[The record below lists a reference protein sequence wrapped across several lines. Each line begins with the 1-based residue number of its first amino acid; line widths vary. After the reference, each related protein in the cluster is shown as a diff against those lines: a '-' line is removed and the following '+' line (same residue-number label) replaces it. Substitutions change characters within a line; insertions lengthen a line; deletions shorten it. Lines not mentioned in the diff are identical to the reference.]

1 MNNFSLWKYILVL
14 GVFVFGIIYALPN
27 LSPPDPAVQ
36 VSLQSAGDSFD
47 SRIVQSVSK
56 IAKREGILSE
66 NIEVNQKSLLLRA
79 DSYEE
84 QIKLKDELRKEL
96 GPDYVVALNLAY
108 STPTWLQNLNA
119 TPLKLGLDL
128 RGGIYFLLEVDT
140 DSLIET
146 RLEANAED
154 FKRRLREESLNF
166 RSVESNEESVTFLF
180 STEEDKSD
188 SLIFLRGFLTDFE
201 IDEES
206 ESFKINF
213 SREGITSI
221 QDYAV
226 QQNLTTLRNR
236 VNELGVSEPVVQ
248 REGAKRISVQLPG
261 IQDTAE
267 AKKIIGKTAN
277 LEFRLEANNRT
288 LRSRKEAF
296 DFRGVSVDLEK
307 NIIISGDKVA
317 DANVGYDESGFPQ
330 VNITLDGEGG
340 AKMHR
345 STRNNVG
352 RKMAVL
358 FIERKSAAKEVILPD
373 GTLDL
378 IIEPVISKRVIS
390 LATIQSA
397 LPNRFRI
404 TGLDSPNEASEL
416 ALLLRAGALAAPM
429 EFVEESTVGPSLGAE
444 NIRLGVQSLILG
456 LFLVLIF
463 MIIYYKIFGLFAN
476 IAVIFNLILITA
488 IMSILSATLTLPGIA
503 GIVLTVGMAVDANV
517 LIFSRIREELKNNS
531 RATDAIIAGY
541 DRAFVTILDANI
553 TTLIVAVIL
562 YAIGTGPIK
571 GFAITLSIGI
581 VTSMFTSILGTRAMV
596 SLVYRNNKARRLW
609 I

>member
-1 MNNFSLWKYILVL
+1 MFA
-14 GVFVFGIIYALPN
+14 FGIIYALPN

-47 SRIVQSVSK
+47 SRLVQSVRD
-56 IAKREGILSE
+56 IARNEGILDE
-66 NIEVNQKSLLLRA
+66 NIEVNQKSLLIRT
-79 DSYEE
+79 DSYDE
-84 QIKLKDELRKEL
+84 QIKVKDELRRVL
-96 GPDYVVALNLAY
+96 GPDYVIALNLAY
-108 STPTWLQNLNA
+108 STPDWLQNLNA
-119 TPLKLGLDL
+119 SPLKLGLDL

-166 RSVESNEESVTFLF
+166 RLIESDKESVTFF
-180 STEEDKSD
+180 FATDEDKSD
-188 SLIFLRGFLTDFE
+188 SLLFLRGFLTDFE
-201 IDEES
+201 IIEES
-206 ESFKINF
+206 KSFKIKF

-288 LRSRKEAF
+288 LRSRKEPF

-358 FIERKSAAKEVILPD
+358 FIERKSAAKEVVLPN

-378 IIEPVISKRVIS
+378 IIEPVITKRIIS

-444 NIRLGVQSLILG
+444 NIRLGIQSLILG

-463 MIIYYKIFGLFAN
+463 MVAYYKIFGLFAN

-531 RATDAIIAGY
+531 RAIDAIISGY
-541 DRAFVTILDANI
+541 DRAFVTIFDANI

-562 YAIGTGPIK
+562 YAIGSGPIK

-596 SLVYRNNKARRLW
+596 SLIYRKNNVRRLW

>member
-1 MNNFSLWKYILVL
+1 MFL
-14 GVFVFGIIYALPN
+14 FGIIYALPN

-47 SRIVQSVSK
+47 TRLVQSVK
-56 IAKREGILSE
+56 NIARNEGILDE
-66 NIEVNQKSLLLRA
+66 NIEVNQKSLLIRT

-84 QIKLKDELRKEL
+84 QIKLKDKLRREL

-108 STPTWLQNLNA
+108 STPDWLQNLNA
-119 TPLKLGLDL
+119 SPLKLGLDL

-154 FKRRLREESLNF
+154 FKRRLREESLKF
-166 RSVESNEESVTFLF
+166 RSIESDKESVTFLF
-180 STEEDKSD
+180 ATNEDKSD
-188 SLIFLRGFLTDFE
+188 SLSYLRGFLTDFE
-201 IDEES
+201 ITEES
-206 ESFKINF
+206 ESFKIKF

-288 LRSRKEAF
+288 LRSRKEPF
-296 DFRGVSVDLEK
+296 DFRGVKVDLEK

-358 FIERKSAAKEVILPD
+358 FIERKSAAKEVVLPD

-378 IIEPVISKRVIS
+378 IIEPVITKRVIS

-463 MIIYYKIFGLFAN
+463 MVVYYKIFGLFAN

-596 SLVYRNNKARRLW
+596 SLIYRKNNVRRLW

>member
-1 MNNFSLWKYILVL
+1 MFL
-14 GVFVFGIIYALPN
+14 FGIIYALPN
-27 LSPPDPAVQ
+27 LNPPDPAVQ

-47 SRIVQSVSK
+47 SRLVQSVRNIVRK
-56 IAKREGILSE
+56 EGILDE
-66 NIEVNQKSLLLRA
+66 NIEVNQKSLLIRT

-84 QIKLKDELRKEL
+84 QIKLKDELRREL

-108 STPTWLQNLNA
+108 STPDWLQNLNA
-119 TPLKLGLDL
+119 SPLKLGLDL

-166 RSVESNEESVTFLF
+166 RSIESDKESVTFLF
-180 STEEDKSD
+180 ATDEDKSD
-188 SLIFLRGFLTDFE
+188 SLSFLRGFLTDFE
-201 IDEES
+201 IIEEFD
-206 ESFKINF
+206 SFKIKF

-288 LRSRKEAF
+288 LRSRKESF

-358 FIERKSAAKEVILPD
+358 FIERKSAAKEVVLPD

-378 IIEPVISKRVIS
+378 IIEPVITKRVIS

-444 NIRLGVQSLILG
+444 NIRLGIQSLILG

-463 MIIYYKIFGLFAN
+463 MVVYYKIFGLFAN

-596 SLVYRNNKARRLW
+596 SLIYRKNNVRRLW

>member
-1 MNNFSLWKYILVL
+1 MFL
-14 GVFVFGIIYALPN
+14 FGIIYALPN

-47 SRIVQSVSK
+47 TRLVQSVK
-56 IAKREGILSE
+56 NIARNEGILDE
-66 NIEVNQKSLLLRA
+66 NIEVNQKSLLIRT

-84 QIKLKDELRKEL
+84 QIKLKDELRREL

-108 STPTWLQNLNA
+108 STPDWLQNLNA
-119 TPLKLGLDL
+119 SPLKLGLDL

-166 RSVESNEESVTFLF
+166 RSIESDKESVTFLF
-180 STEEDKSD
+180 ATDEDKSD
-188 SLIFLRGFLTDFE
+188 SLSFLRGFLTDFE
-201 IDEES
+201 IIEEF
-206 ESFKINF
+206 ESFKIKF

-288 LRSRKEAF
+288 LRSRKEPF

-358 FIERKSAAKEVILPD
+358 FIERKSAAKEVVLPD

-378 IIEPVISKRVIS
+378 IIEPVITKRVIS

-463 MIIYYKIFGLFAN
+463 MVVYYKIFGLFAN

-596 SLVYRNNKARRLW
+596 SLIYRKNNVRRLW

>member
-1 MNNFSLWKYILVL
+1 MFL
-14 GVFVFGIIYALPN
+14 FGIIYALPN

-47 SRIVQSVSK
+47 SRLVQSVK
-56 IAKREGILSE
+56 NIARNEGILDE
-66 NIEVNQKSLLLRA
+66 NIEVNQKSLLIRT

-84 QIKLKDELRKEL
+84 QIKLKDELRREL

-108 STPTWLQNLNA
+108 STPDWLQNLNA
-119 TPLKLGLDL
+119 SPLKLGLDL

-166 RSVESNEESVTFLF
+166 RSIESDKESVTFLF
-180 STEEDKSD
+180 ATDEDKSD
-188 SLIFLRGFLTDFE
+188 SLSFLRGFLTDFE
-201 IDEES
+201 IIEEF

-288 LRSRKEAF
+288 LRSRKEPF

-358 FIERKSAAKEVILPD
+358 FIERKSAAKEVVLPD

-378 IIEPVISKRVIS
+378 IIEPVITKRVIS

-444 NIRLGVQSLILG
+444 NIRLGIQSLILG

-463 MIIYYKIFGLFAN
+463 MVVYYKIFGLFAN

-596 SLVYRNNKARRLW
+596 SLIYRKNNVRRLW

>member
-1 MNNFSLWKYILVL
+1 MWKYILVL
-14 GVFVFGIIYALPN
+14 GVFLFGIIYALPN

-47 SRIVQSVSK
+47 SRLVQSVK
-56 IAKREGILSE
+56 NIARNEGILDE
-66 NIEVNQKSLLLRA
+66 NIEVNQKSLLIRT

-84 QIKLKDELRKEL
+84 QIKLKDELRREL

-108 STPTWLQNLNA
+108 STPDWLQNLNA
-119 TPLKLGLDL
+119 SPLKLGLDL

-166 RSVESNEESVTFLF
+166 RSIESDKESVTFLF
-180 STEEDKSD
+180 STDEDKSE
-188 SLIFLRGFLTDFE
+188 SLSFLRGFLTDFE
-201 IDEES
+201 IIEEF
-206 ESFKINF
+206 ESFKIKF

-288 LRSRKEAF
+288 LRSRKEPF

-358 FIERKSAAKEVILPD
+358 FIERKSAAKEIVLPN
-373 GTLDL
+373 GALDL
-378 IIEPVISKRVIS
+378 IIEPVITKRVIS

-444 NIRLGVQSLILG
+444 NIRLGIQSLILG
-456 LFLVLIF
+456 LLLVLIF
-463 MIIYYKIFGLFAN
+463 MVFYYKIFGLFAN

-531 RATDAIIAGY
+531 KATDAIIAGY

-596 SLVYRNNKARRLW
+596 SLIYRKNNLRRLW

>member
-1 MNNFSLWKYILVL
+1 MWKYILVL
-14 GVFVFGIIYALPN
+14 GVFLFGIIYALPN

-36 VSLQSAGDSFD
+36 VSLQSAGDFFD
-47 SRIVQSVSK
+47 SRLVQSVK
-56 IAKREGILSE
+56 NIARNEGISDE
-66 NIEVNQKSLLLRA
+66 NIEVNQKSLLIRT

-84 QIKLKDELRKEL
+84 QIKLKDELRREL

-108 STPTWLQNLNA
+108 STPDWLQNLNA
-119 TPLKLGLDL
+119 SPLKLGLDL

-166 RSVESNEESVTFLF
+166 RSIESDKESVTFLF
-180 STEEDKSD
+180 ATDEDKSD
-188 SLIFLRGFLTDFE
+188 SLSFLRGFLTDFE
-201 IDEES
+201 IIEEF
-206 ESFKINF
+206 ESFEIKF

-288 LRSRKEAF
+288 LRSRKEPF

-358 FIERKSAAKEVILPD
+358 FIERKSAAKEVVLPD

-378 IIEPVISKRVIS
+378 IIEPVITKRVIS

-444 NIRLGVQSLILG
+444 NIRLGIQSLILG

-463 MIIYYKIFGLFAN
+463 MVVYYKIFGLFAN

-596 SLVYRNNKARRLW
+596 SLIYRKNNVRRLW

>member
-1 MNNFSLWKYILVL
+1 MFL
-14 GVFVFGIIYALPN
+14 FGIIYALPN

-47 SRIVQSVSK
+47 GRLVQAVK
-56 IAKREGILSE
+56 NIARNEGILDE
-66 NIEVNQKSLLLRA
+66 NIEVNQKSLLIRT

-84 QIKLKDELRKEL
+84 QIKLKDELRREL

-108 STPTWLQNLNA
+108 STPDWLQNLNA
-119 TPLKLGLDL
+119 SPLKLGLDL

-154 FKRRLREESLNF
+154 FKRRLREESLKF
-166 RSVESNEESVTFLF
+166 RSIESDKESVTFLF
-180 STEEDKSD
+180 ATDEDKSD
-188 SLIFLRGFLTDFE
+188 SLSFLRGFLTDFE
-201 IDEES
+201 IIEES
-206 ESFKINF
+206 ESFKIKF

-288 LRSRKEAF
+288 LRSRKEPF

-358 FIERKSAAKEVILPD
+358 FIERKSAAKEVVLPD
-373 GTLDL
+373 GTLEL
-378 IIEPVISKRVIS
+378 IIEPVITKRVIS

-463 MIIYYKIFGLFAN
+463 MVVYYKIFGLFAN

-596 SLVYRNNKARRLW
+596 SLIYQKNNVRRLW

>member
-1 MNNFSLWKYILVL
+1 MFL
-14 GVFVFGIIYALPN
+14 FGIIYALPN

-47 SRIVQSVSK
+47 TRLVQSVK
-56 IAKREGILSE
+56 NIAKNEGILDE
-66 NIEVNQKSLLLRA
+66 NIEVNQKSLLIRT

-84 QIKLKDELRKEL
+84 QIKLKDELRREL

-108 STPTWLQNLNA
+108 STPDWLQNLNA
-119 TPLKLGLDL
+119 SPLKLGLDL

-154 FKRRLREESLNF
+154 FKRRLREESLKF
-166 RSVESNEESVTFLF
+166 RSIERDKESVTFLF
-180 STEEDKSD
+180 ATNEDKSD
-188 SLIFLRGFLTDFE
+188 SLSYLRGFLTDFE
-201 IDEES
+201 ITEES
-206 ESFKINF
+206 ESFEIKF

-288 LRSRKEAF
+288 LRSRKEPF

-358 FIERKSAAKEVILPD
+358 FIERKSAAREVVLPD

-378 IIEPVISKRVIS
+378 IIEPVITKRVIS

-444 NIRLGVQSLILG
+444 NIRLGIQSLILG

-463 MIIYYKIFGLFAN
+463 MVVYYKIFGLFAN

-596 SLVYRNNKARRLW
+596 SLIYRKNNVRRLW

>member
-1 MNNFSLWKYILVL
+1 MFL
-14 GVFVFGIIYALPN
+14 FGIIYALPN

-47 SRIVQSVSK
+47 SRLVQSVK
-56 IAKREGILSE
+56 NTARNEGILDE
-66 NIEVNQKSLLLRA
+66 NIEVNQKSILIRT

-84 QIKLKDELRKEL
+84 QIKLKDELRREL

-108 STPTWLQNLNA
+108 STPDWLQNLNA
-119 TPLKLGLDL
+119 SPLKLGLDL

-166 RSVESNEESVTFLF
+166 RSIESDNESVTFLF
-180 STEEDKSD
+180 ATNEDKSD
-188 SLIFLRGFLTDFE
+188 SLSFLRGFLTDFE
-201 IDEES
+201 IIEES
-206 ESFKINF
+206 ESFKIKF

-288 LRSRKEAF
+288 LRSRKEPF

-358 FIERKSAAKEVILPD
+358 FIERKSAAKEVVLPD

-378 IIEPVISKRVIS
+378 IIEPVITKKVIS

-463 MIIYYKIFGLFAN
+463 MVVYYKIFGLFAN

-596 SLVYRNNKARRLW
+596 SLIYRKNNLRRLW

>member
-1 MNNFSLWKYILVL
+1 MFL
-14 GVFVFGIIYALPN
+14 FGIIYALPN

-47 SRIVQSVSK
+47 SRLVQSVRNIVRK
-56 IAKREGILSE
+56 EGILDE
-66 NIEVNQKSLLLRA
+66 NIEVNQKSLLIRT

-84 QIKLKDELRKEL
+84 QIKLKDELRGEL

-108 STPTWLQNLNA
+108 STPDWLQNLNA
-119 TPLKLGLDL
+119 SPLKLGLDL

-166 RSVESNEESVTFLF
+166 RSIESDKESVTFLF
-180 STEEDKSD
+180 ATDEDKSD
-188 SLIFLRGFLTDFE
+188 SLSFLRGFLTDFE
-201 IDEES
+201 IIEEFD
-206 ESFKINF
+206 SFKIKF

-288 LRSRKEAF
+288 LRSRKEPF

-358 FIERKSAAKEVILPD
+358 FIERKSAAKEVVLPD

-378 IIEPVISKRVIS
+378 IIEPVITKRVIS

-444 NIRLGVQSLILG
+444 NIRLGVQSLMLG

-463 MIIYYKIFGLFAN
+463 MIVYYKIFGLFAN

-596 SLVYRNNKARRLW
+596 SLIYRKNNVRRLW

>member
-1 MNNFSLWKYILVL
+1 L
-14 GVFVFGIIYALPN
+14 GVFLFGIIYALPN

-47 SRIVQSVSK
+47 SRLVQSVRNIVRK
-56 IAKREGILSE
+56 EGILDE
-66 NIEVNQKSLLLRA
+66 NIEVNQKSLLIRT

-84 QIKLKDELRKEL
+84 QIKLKDELRREL

-108 STPTWLQNLNA
+108 STPDWLQNLNA
-119 TPLKLGLDL
+119 SPLKLGLDL

-166 RSVESNEESVTFLF
+166 RSIESDKESVTFLF
-180 STEEDKSD
+180 ATDEDKSD
-188 SLIFLRGFLTDFE
+188 SLSFLRGFLTDFE
-201 IDEES
+201 IIEEF
-206 ESFKINF
+206 ESFKIKF

-288 LRSRKEAF
+288 LRSRKEPF

-358 FIERKSAAKEVILPD
+358 FIERKSAAKEVVLPD

-378 IIEPVISKRVIS
+378 IIEPVITKRVIS

-444 NIRLGVQSLILG
+444 NIRLGIQSLILG

-463 MIIYYKIFGLFAN
+463 MVVYYKIFGLFAN

-596 SLVYRNNKARRLW
+596 SLIYRKNNVRRLW

>member
-1 MNNFSLWKYILVL
+1 MFL
-14 GVFVFGIIYALPN
+14 FGIIYALPN

-47 SRIVQSVSK
+47 SRLVQSVK
-56 IAKREGILSE
+56 NIARNEGISDE
-66 NIEVNQKSLLLRA
+66 NIEVNQKSLLIRTG
-79 DSYEE
+79 SYEE
-84 QIKLKDELRKEL
+84 QIKLKDELRREL

-108 STPTWLQNLNA
+108 STPDWLQNLNA
-119 TPLKLGLDL
+119 SPLKLGLDL

-166 RSVESNEESVTFLF
+166 RSIESDKESVTFLF
-180 STEEDKSD
+180 ATDEDKSN
-188 SLIFLRGFLTDFE
+188 SLSFLRGFLTDFE
-201 IDEES
+201 IIEEF
-206 ESFKINF
+206 ESFEIKF

-288 LRSRKEAF
+288 LRSRKESF

-358 FIERKSAAKEVILPD
+358 FIERKSAAKEVVLPD

-378 IIEPVISKRVIS
+378 IIEPVITKRVIS

-444 NIRLGVQSLILG
+444 NIRLGIQSLILG

-463 MIIYYKIFGLFAN
+463 MVVYYKIFGLFAN

-596 SLVYRNNKARRLW
+596 SLIYRKNNVRRLW

>member
-1 MNNFSLWKYILVL
+1 MFL
-14 GVFVFGIIYALPN
+14 FGIIYALPN

-47 SRIVQSVSK
+47 SRLVQSVK
-56 IAKREGILSE
+56 NIARNEGILDE
-66 NIEVNQKSLLLRA
+66 NIEVNQKSLLIRT

-84 QIKLKDELRKEL
+84 QIKLKDELRREL

-108 STPTWLQNLNA
+108 STPDWLQNLNA
-119 TPLKLGLDL
+119 SPLKLGLDL

-166 RSVESNEESVTFLF
+166 RSIESDKESVTFLF
-180 STEEDKSD
+180 ATDEDKSD
-188 SLIFLRGFLTDFE
+188 SLSFLRGFLTDFE
-201 IDEES
+201 IIEEF
-206 ESFKINF
+206 ESFKIKF

-288 LRSRKEAF
+288 LRSRKEPF

-358 FIERKSAAKEVILPD
+358 FIERKSAAKEVVLPD

-378 IIEPVISKRVIS
+378 IIEPVITKRVIS

-463 MIIYYKIFGLFAN
+463 MVVYYKIFGLFAN

-596 SLVYRNNKARRLW
+596 SLIYRKNNVRRLW

>member
-1 MNNFSLWKYILVL
+1 MWKYILVL
-14 GVFVFGIIYALPN
+14 GVFLFGIIYALPN

-47 SRIVQSVSK
+47 SRIVQSVRNIVRK
-56 IAKREGILSE
+56 EGILDE
-66 NIEVNQKSLLLRA
+66 NIEVNQKSLLIRT

-84 QIKLKDELRKEL
+84 QIKLKDELRGEL

-108 STPTWLQNLNA
+108 STPDWLQNLNA
-119 TPLKLGLDL
+119 SPLKLGLDL

-166 RSVESNEESVTFLF
+166 RSIESDKESVTFLF
-180 STEEDKSD
+180 ATDEDKSD
-188 SLIFLRGFLTDFE
+188 SLSFLRGFLTDFE
-201 IDEES
+201 IIEEF
-206 ESFKINF
+206 ESFKIKF

-288 LRSRKEAF
+288 LRSRKEPF

-358 FIERKSAAKEVILPD
+358 FIERKSAAKEVVLPD

-378 IIEPVISKRVIS
+378 IIEPVITKRVIS

-444 NIRLGVQSLILG
+444 NIRLGIQSLILG

-463 MIIYYKIFGLFAN
+463 MVVYYKIFGLFAN

-596 SLVYRNNKARRLW
+596 SLIYRKNNVRRLW

>member
-1 MNNFSLWKYILVL
+1 MFL
-14 GVFVFGIIYALPN
+14 FGIIYALPN
-27 LSPPDPAVQ
+27 LSPPDPAIQ

-47 SRIVQSVSK
+47 SRLVQSVRNIVRK
-56 IAKREGILSE
+56 EGILDE
-66 NIEVNQKSLLLRA
+66 NIEVDQKSLLIRT

-84 QIKLKDELRKEL
+84 QIKLKDELRREL

-108 STPTWLQNLNA
+108 STPDWLQNLNA
-119 TPLKLGLDL
+119 SPLKLGLDL

-166 RSVESNEESVTFLF
+166 RSIESDKESVTFLF
-180 STEEDKSD
+180 ATDEDKSD
-188 SLIFLRGFLTDFE
+188 SLSFLRGFLTDFE
-201 IDEES
+201 IIEEF
-206 ESFKINF
+206 ESFKIKF

-288 LRSRKEAF
+288 LRSRKEPF

-358 FIERKSAAKEVILPD
+358 FIERKSAAKEVVLPD

-378 IIEPVISKRVIS
+378 IIEPVITKRVIS

-444 NIRLGVQSLILG
+444 NIRLGIQSLILG

-463 MIIYYKIFGLFAN
+463 MVVYYKIFGLFAN

-596 SLVYRNNKARRLW
+596 SLIYRKNNLRRLW

>member
-1 MNNFSLWKYILVL
+1 MFL
-14 GVFVFGIIYALPN
+14 FGIIYALPN

-47 SRIVQSVSK
+47 SRLVQSVK
-56 IAKREGILSE
+56 NIARNEGILDE
-66 NIEVNQKSLLLRA
+66 NIEVNQKSLLIRT

-84 QIKLKDELRKEL
+84 QIKLKDELRGEL

-108 STPTWLQNLNA
+108 STPDWLQNLNA
-119 TPLKLGLDL
+119 SPLKLGLDL

-166 RSVESNEESVTFLF
+166 RSIESDKESVTFLF
-180 STEEDKSD
+180 ATDEDKSD
-188 SLIFLRGFLTDFE
+188 SLSFLRGFLTDFE
-201 IDEES
+201 IIEEFD
-206 ESFKINF
+206 SFKIKF

-288 LRSRKEAF
+288 LRSRKEPF
-296 DFRGVSVDLEK
+296 DFRGVNVDLEK

-358 FIERKSAAKEVILPD
+358 FIERKSAAKEVVLPD

-378 IIEPVISKRVIS
+378 IIEPVITKRVIS

-444 NIRLGVQSLILG
+444 NIRLGIQSLILG

-463 MIIYYKIFGLFAN
+463 MVVYYKIFGLFAN
-476 IAVIFNLILITA
+476 VAVIFNLILITA

-596 SLVYRNNKARRLW
+596 SLIYRKNNVRRLW

>member
-1 MNNFSLWKYILVL
+1 MFL
-14 GVFVFGIIYALPN
+14 FGIIYALPN

-47 SRIVQSVSK
+47 TRLVQSVK
-56 IAKREGILSE
+56 NIARNEGILDE
-66 NIEVNQKSLLLRA
+66 NIEVNQKSLLIRT

-84 QIKLKDELRKEL
+84 QIKLKDELRREL

-108 STPTWLQNLNA
+108 STPDWLQNLNA
-119 TPLKLGLDL
+119 SPLKLGLDL

-154 FKRRLREESLNF
+154 FKRRLREESLKF
-166 RSVESNEESVTFLF
+166 RSIESNNESVTFLF
-180 STEEDKSD
+180 ATNEDKSD
-188 SLIFLRGFLTDFE
+188 SLSYLRGFLTDFE
-201 IDEES
+201 ITEKS
-206 ESFKINF
+206 ESFKIQF

-288 LRSRKEAF
+288 LRSRKEPF

-358 FIERKSAAKEVILPD
+358 FIERKSAAKEVVLPD

-378 IIEPVISKRVIS
+378 IIEPVITKRVIS

-463 MIIYYKIFGLFAN
+463 MVVYYKIFGLFAN

-596 SLVYRNNKARRLW
+596 SLIYRKNNVRRLW

>member
-1 MNNFSLWKYILVL
+1 
-14 GVFVFGIIYALPN
+14 
-27 LSPPDPAVQ
+27 
-36 VSLQSAGDSFD
+36 
-47 SRIVQSVSK
+47 
-56 IAKREGILSE
+56 
-66 NIEVNQKSLLLRA
+66 
-79 DSYEE
+79 
-84 QIKLKDELRKEL
+84 
-96 GPDYVVALNLAY
+96 
-108 STPTWLQNLNA
+108 
-119 TPLKLGLDL
+119 
-128 RGGIYFLLEVDT
+128 
-140 DSLIET
+140 
-146 RLEANAED
+146 
-154 FKRRLREESLNF
+154 
-166 RSVESNEESVTFLF
+166 
-180 STEEDKSD
+180 
-188 SLIFLRGFLTDFE
+188 
-201 IDEES
+201 
-206 ESFKINF
+206 
-213 SREGITSI
+213 
-221 QDYAV
+221 
-226 QQNLTTLRNR
+226 
-236 VNELGVSEPVVQ
+236 VVQ

-288 LRSRKEAF
+288 LRSRKEPF

-358 FIERKSAAKEVILPD
+358 FIERKSAAKEVVLPD

-378 IIEPVISKRVIS
+378 IIEPVITKRVIS

-444 NIRLGVQSLILG
+444 NIRLGIQSLILG

-463 MIIYYKIFGLFAN
+463 MVVYYKIFGLFAN

-596 SLVYRNNKARRLW
+596 SLIYRKNNVRRLW

>member
-1 MNNFSLWKYILVL
+1 MWKYILVL
-14 GVFVFGIIYALPN
+14 GVFLFGIIYALPN

-47 SRIVQSVSK
+47 SRLVQSVRNIVRK
-56 IAKREGILSE
+56 EGILDE
-66 NIEVNQKSLLLRA
+66 NIEVNQKSLLIRT

-84 QIKLKDELRKEL
+84 QIKLKDELRSEL

-108 STPTWLQNLNA
+108 STPDWLQNLNA
-119 TPLKLGLDL
+119 SPLKLGLDL

-166 RSVESNEESVTFLF
+166 RSIENDKESVTFLF
-180 STEEDKSD
+180 ATDEDKSD
-188 SLIFLRGFLTDFE
+188 SLSFLRGFLTDFE
-201 IDEES
+201 IIEEF
-206 ESFKINF
+206 ESFKIKF

-288 LRSRKEAF
+288 LRSRKESF

-358 FIERKSAAKEVILPD
+358 FIERKSAAKEVVLPD

-378 IIEPVISKRVIS
+378 IIEPVITKRVIS

-444 NIRLGVQSLILG
+444 NIRLGIQSLILG

-463 MIIYYKIFGLFAN
+463 MVVYYKIFGLFAN

-596 SLVYRNNKARRLW
+596 SLIYRKNNVRRLW

>member
-1 MNNFSLWKYILVL
+1 MFL
-14 GVFVFGIIYALPN
+14 FGIIYALPN

-47 SRIVQSVSK
+47 IRLVQSVK
-56 IAKREGILSE
+56 NIARNEGILDE
-66 NIEVNQKSLLLRA
+66 NIEVNQKSLLIRT

-84 QIKLKDELRKEL
+84 QIKLKDELRREL

-108 STPTWLQNLNA
+108 STPDWLQNLNA
-119 TPLKLGLDL
+119 SPLKLGLDL

-154 FKRRLREESLNF
+154 FKRRLREESLKF
-166 RSVESNEESVTFLF
+166 RSIERDKESVTFLF
-180 STEEDKSD
+180 ATNEDKSD
-188 SLIFLRGFLTDFE
+188 SLSYLRGFLTDFE
-201 IDEES
+201 ITEES
-206 ESFKINF
+206 ESFEIKF
-213 SREGITSI
+213 SREGIASI

-288 LRSRKEAF
+288 LRSRKEPF

-358 FIERKSAAKEVILPD
+358 FIERKSAAKEVVLPD

-378 IIEPVISKRVIS
+378 IIEPVITKRVIS

-404 TGLDSPNEASEL
+404 TGLDSPNKASEL

-444 NIRLGVQSLILG
+444 NIRLGVQSLMLG

-463 MIIYYKIFGLFAN
+463 MIVYYKIFGLFAN

-596 SLVYRNNKARRLW
+596 SLIYRKNNVRRLW

>member
-1 MNNFSLWKYILVL
+1 
-14 GVFVFGIIYALPN
+14 VFLFGIIYALPN

-47 SRIVQSVSK
+47 SRIVQSVRNIVRK
-56 IAKREGILSE
+56 EGILDE
-66 NIEVNQKSLLLRA
+66 NIEVNQKSLLIRT

-84 QIKLKDELRKEL
+84 QIKLKDELRGEL

-108 STPTWLQNLNA
+108 STPDWLQNLNA
-119 TPLKLGLDL
+119 SPLKLGLDL

-166 RSVESNEESVTFLF
+166 RSIESDKESVTFLF
-180 STEEDKSD
+180 TTDEDKSD
-188 SLIFLRGFLTDFE
+188 SLSFLRGFLTDFE
-201 IDEES
+201 IIEEF
-206 ESFKINF
+206 ESFKIKF

-288 LRSRKEAF
+288 LRSRKEPF

-358 FIERKSAAKEVILPD
+358 FIERKSAAKEVVLPD

-378 IIEPVISKRVIS
+378 IIEPVITKRVIS

-444 NIRLGVQSLILG
+444 NIRLGIQSLILG

-463 MIIYYKIFGLFAN
+463 MVVYYKIFGLFAN

-596 SLVYRNNKARRLW
+596 SLIYRKNNVRRLW

>member
-1 MNNFSLWKYILVL
+1 
-14 GVFVFGIIYALPN
+14 VFIFGIIYALPN

-47 SRIVQSVSK
+47 SRLVQSVK
-56 IAKREGILSE
+56 NIARNEGILDE
-66 NIEVNQKSLLLRA
+66 NIDVNQKSLLIRT

-84 QIKLKDELRKEL
+84 QIKLKDELRREL

-108 STPTWLQNLNA
+108 STPDWLQNLNA
-119 TPLKLGLDL
+119 SPLKLGLDL

-166 RSVESNEESVTFLF
+166 RSIESDKESVTFLF
-180 STEEDKSD
+180 ATDEDKSD
-188 SLIFLRGFLTDFE
+188 SLSFLRGFLTDFE
-201 IDEES
+201 IIEEF
-206 ESFKINF
+206 ESFKIKF

-288 LRSRKEAF
+288 LRSRKEPF

-358 FIERKSAAKEVILPD
+358 FIERKSAAKEVVLPD

-378 IIEPVISKRVIS
+378 IIEPVITKRVIS

-444 NIRLGVQSLILG
+444 NIRLGIQSLILG

-463 MIIYYKIFGLFAN
+463 MVVYYKIFGLFAN

-596 SLVYRNNKARRLW
+596 SLIYRKNNVRRLW

>member
-1 MNNFSLWKYILVL
+1 MFI
-14 GVFVFGIIYALPN
+14 FGIIYALPN

-47 SRIVQSVSK
+47 SRLVQSVK
-56 IAKREGILSE
+56 NIARNEGILDE
-66 NIEVNQKSLLLRA
+66 NIEVNQKSLLIRT

-84 QIKLKDELRKEL
+84 QIKLKDELRREL

-108 STPTWLQNLNA
+108 STPDWLQNLNA
-119 TPLKLGLDL
+119 SPLKLGLDL

-166 RSVESNEESVTFLF
+166 RSIESDKESVTFLF
-180 STEEDKSD
+180 ATDEEKSD
-188 SLIFLRGFLTDFE
+188 SLSFLRGFLTDFE
-201 IDEES
+201 IIEEF
-206 ESFKINF
+206 ESFKIKF

-288 LRSRKEAF
+288 LRSRKEPF

-358 FIERKSAAKEVILPD
+358 FIERKSAAKEIVLPN
-373 GTLDL
+373 GALDL
-378 IIEPVISKRVIS
+378 IIEPVITKRVIS

-444 NIRLGVQSLILG
+444 NIRLGIQSLILG

-463 MIIYYKIFGLFAN
+463 MVVYYKIFGLFAN

-596 SLVYRNNKARRLW
+596 SLIYRKNNVRRLW

>member
-1 MNNFSLWKYILVL
+1 MFL
-14 GVFVFGIIYALPN
+14 FGIIYALPN

-47 SRIVQSVSK
+47 GRLVQAVK
-56 IAKREGILSE
+56 NIARNEGILDE
-66 NIEVNQKSLLLRA
+66 NIEVNQKSLLIRT

-84 QIKLKDELRKEL
+84 QIKLKDELRREL

-108 STPTWLQNLNA
+108 STPDWLQNLNA
-119 TPLKLGLDL
+119 SPLKLGLDL

-166 RSVESNEESVTFLF
+166 RSIESDKESVTFLF
-180 STEEDKSD
+180 ATDEDKSD
-188 SLIFLRGFLTDFE
+188 SLSFLRGFLTDFE
-201 IDEES
+201 IIEEF
-206 ESFKINF
+206 ESFKIKF

-288 LRSRKEAF
+288 LRSRKEPF

-358 FIERKSAAKEVILPD
+358 FIERKSAAKEVVLPD

-378 IIEPVISKRVIS
+378 IIEPVITKRVIS

-463 MIIYYKIFGLFAN
+463 MVVYYKIFGLFAN

-596 SLVYRNNKARRLW
+596 SLIYRKNNVRRLW

>member
-1 MNNFSLWKYILVL
+1 MFL
-14 GVFVFGIIYALPN
+14 FGIIYALPN

-47 SRIVQSVSK
+47 SRLVQSVRNIVRK
-56 IAKREGILSE
+56 EGILDE
-66 NIEVNQKSLLLRA
+66 NIEVNQKSLLIRT

-84 QIKLKDELRKEL
+84 QIKLKDELRREL

-108 STPTWLQNLNA
+108 STPDWLQNLNA
-119 TPLKLGLDL
+119 SPLKLGLDL

-166 RSVESNEESVTFLF
+166 RSIESDKESVTFLF
-180 STEEDKSD
+180 ATDEDKSD
-188 SLIFLRGFLTDFE
+188 SLSFLRGFLTDFE
-201 IDEES
+201 IIEEF
-206 ESFKINF
+206 ESFKIKF

-288 LRSRKEAF
+288 LRSRKEPF

-358 FIERKSAAKEVILPD
+358 FIERKSAAKEVVLPD

-378 IIEPVISKRVIS
+378 IIEPVITKRVIS

-444 NIRLGVQSLILG
+444 NIRMGIQSLILG

-463 MIIYYKIFGLFAN
+463 MVVYYKIFGLFAN

-596 SLVYRNNKARRLW
+596 SLIYRKNNARRLW

>member
-1 MNNFSLWKYILVL
+1 L
-14 GVFVFGIIYALPN
+14 
-27 LSPPDPAVQ
+27 
-36 VSLQSAGDSFD
+36 
-47 SRIVQSVSK
+47 VQSVK
-56 IAKREGILSE
+56 NIARNEDILDE
-66 NIEVNQKSLLLRA
+66 NIEVNQKSLLIRT

-84 QIKLKDELRKEL
+84 QIKLKDELRREL

-108 STPTWLQNLNA
+108 STPDWLQNLNA
-119 TPLKLGLDL
+119 SPLKLGLDL

-166 RSVESNEESVTFLF
+166 RSIESDKESVTFLF
-180 STEEDKSD
+180 ATDEDKSD
-188 SLIFLRGFLTDFE
+188 SLSFLRGFLTDFE
-201 IDEES
+201 IIEEF
-206 ESFKINF
+206 ESFKIKF

-288 LRSRKEAF
+288 LRSRKEPF

-358 FIERKSAAKEVILPD
+358 FIERKSAAKEVVLPD

-378 IIEPVISKRVIS
+378 IIEPVITKRVIS

-444 NIRLGVQSLILG
+444 NIRLGIQSLILG

-463 MIIYYKIFGLFAN
+463 MVVYYKIFGLFAN

-596 SLVYRNNKARRLW
+596 SLIYRKNNVRRLW

>member
-1 MNNFSLWKYILVL
+1 MFL
-14 GVFVFGIIYALPN
+14 FGIIYALPN
-27 LSPPDPAVQ
+27 LNPPDPAVQ

-47 SRIVQSVSK
+47 RRLVQSVRNIVRK
-56 IAKREGILSE
+56 EGILDE
-66 NIEVNQKSLLLRA
+66 NIEVNQKSLLIRT

-84 QIKLKDELRKEL
+84 QIKLKDELRREL

-108 STPTWLQNLNA
+108 STPDWLQNLNA
-119 TPLKLGLDL
+119 SPLKLGLDL

-166 RSVESNEESVTFLF
+166 RSIESDKESVTFLF
-180 STEEDKSD
+180 ATDEDKSD
-188 SLIFLRGFLTDFE
+188 SLSFLRGFLTDFE
-201 IDEES
+201 IIEEF
-206 ESFKINF
+206 ESFKIKF

-288 LRSRKEAF
+288 LRSRKEPF

-358 FIERKSAAKEVILPD
+358 FIERKSAAKEVVLPD

-378 IIEPVISKRVIS
+378 IIEPVITKRVIS

-444 NIRLGVQSLILG
+444 NIRLGIQSLILG

-463 MIIYYKIFGLFAN
+463 MVVYYKIFGLFAN

-596 SLVYRNNKARRLW
+596 SLIYRKNNVRRLW

>member
-1 MNNFSLWKYILVL
+1 MWKYILVL
-14 GVFVFGIIYALPN
+14 GVFLFGIIYALPN

-47 SRIVQSVSK
+47 SRLVQSVRNIVRK
-56 IAKREGILSE
+56 EGILDE
-66 NIEVNQKSLLLRA
+66 NIEVNQKSLLIRT

-84 QIKLKDELRKEL
+84 QIKLKDELRREL

-108 STPTWLQNLNA
+108 STPDWLQNLNA
-119 TPLKLGLDL
+119 SPLKLGLDL

-154 FKRRLREESLNF
+154 FKRRLREESLKF
-166 RSVESNEESVTFLF
+166 RSIESDKESVTFLF
-180 STEEDKSD
+180 ATDEDRSA
-188 SLIFLRGFLTDFE
+188 SLSFLRGFLTDFE
-201 IDEES
+201 IIEES
-206 ESFKINF
+206 ESFKIKF

-288 LRSRKEAF
+288 LRSRKEPF

-358 FIERKSAAKEVILPD
+358 FIERKSAAKEVVLPD

-378 IIEPVISKRVIS
+378 IIEPVITKRVIS

-463 MIIYYKIFGLFAN
+463 MVVYYKIFGLFAN

-596 SLVYRNNKARRLW
+596 SLIYQKNNLRRLW

>member
-1 MNNFSLWKYILVL
+1 MFL
-14 GVFVFGIIYALPN
+14 FGIIYAWPN

-47 SRIVQSVSK
+47 SRLVQSVRNIVRK
-56 IAKREGILSE
+56 EGILDE
-66 NIEVNQKSLLLRA
+66 NIEVDQKSLLIRT

-84 QIKLKDELRKEL
+84 QIKLKDELRREL

-108 STPTWLQNLNA
+108 STPDWLQNLNA
-119 TPLKLGLDL
+119 SPLKLGLDL

-166 RSVESNEESVTFLF
+166 RSIESDKESVTFLF
-180 STEEDKSD
+180 ATDEDKSD
-188 SLIFLRGFLTDFE
+188 SLSFLRGFLTDFE
-201 IDEES
+201 IIEEF
-206 ESFKINF
+206 ESFKIKF

-288 LRSRKEAF
+288 LRSRKEPF

-358 FIERKSAAKEVILPD
+358 FIERKSAAKEVVLPD

-378 IIEPVISKRVIS
+378 IIEPVITKRVIS

-444 NIRLGVQSLILG
+444 NIRLGIQSLILG

-463 MIIYYKIFGLFAN
+463 MVVYYKIFGLFAN

-596 SLVYRNNKARRLW
+596 SLIYRKNNVRRLW

>member
-1 MNNFSLWKYILVL
+1 MWKYILVL
-14 GVFVFGIIYALPN
+14 GVFLFGIIYALPN

-36 VSLQSAGDSFD
+36 VSLQSASDSFD
-47 SRIVQSVSK
+47 SRLVQSVRNIVRK
-56 IAKREGILSE
+56 EGILDE
-66 NIEVNQKSLLLRA
+66 NIEVNQKSLLIRT

-84 QIKLKDELRKEL
+84 QIKLKDELRSEL

-108 STPTWLQNLNA
+108 STPDWLQNLNA
-119 TPLKLGLDL
+119 SPLKLGLDL

-166 RSVESNEESVTFLF
+166 RSIESDKESVTFLF
-180 STEEDKSD
+180 ATDEDKSD
-188 SLIFLRGFLTDFE
+188 SLSFLRGFLTDFE
-201 IDEES
+201 IIEEFD
-206 ESFKINF
+206 SFKIKF

-288 LRSRKEAF
+288 LRSRKEPF

-358 FIERKSAAKEVILPD
+358 FIERKSAAKEVVLPD

-378 IIEPVISKRVIS
+378 IIEPVITKRVIS

-444 NIRLGVQSLILG
+444 NIRLGIQSLILG

-463 MIIYYKIFGLFAN
+463 MVVYYKIFGLFAN

-596 SLVYRNNKARRLW
+596 SLIYRKNNVRRLW

>member
-1 MNNFSLWKYILVL
+1 MFL
-14 GVFVFGIIYALPN
+14 FGIIYALPN

-47 SRIVQSVSK
+47 SRLVQSVRNIVRK
-56 IAKREGILSE
+56 EGILDE
-66 NIEVNQKSLLLRA
+66 NIEVNQKSLLIRT

-84 QIKLKDELRKEL
+84 QIKLKDELRSEL

-108 STPTWLQNLNA
+108 STPDWLQNLNA
-119 TPLKLGLDL
+119 SPLKLGLDL

-166 RSVESNEESVTFLF
+166 RSIESDKESVTFLF
-180 STEEDKSD
+180 ATDEDKSD
-188 SLIFLRGFLTDFE
+188 SLSFLRGFLTDFE
-201 IDEES
+201 IIEEFD
-206 ESFKINF
+206 SFKIKF

-288 LRSRKEAF
+288 LRSRKESF

-358 FIERKSAAKEVILPD
+358 FIERKSAAKEVVLPD

-378 IIEPVISKRVIS
+378 IIEPVITKRVIS

-444 NIRLGVQSLILG
+444 NIRLGIQSLILG

-463 MIIYYKIFGLFAN
+463 MVVYYKIFGLFAN

-596 SLVYRNNKARRLW
+596 SLIYQKNNVRRLW

>member
-1 MNNFSLWKYILVL
+1 
-14 GVFVFGIIYALPN
+14 VFIFGIIYALPN

-47 SRIVQSVSK
+47 SRLVQSVK
-56 IAKREGILSE
+56 NIARNEGILDE
-66 NIEVNQKSLLLRA
+66 NIEVNQKSLLIRT

-84 QIKLKDELRKEL
+84 QIKLKDELRREL

-108 STPTWLQNLNA
+108 STPDWLQNLNA
-119 TPLKLGLDL
+119 SPLKLGLDL

-166 RSVESNEESVTFLF
+166 RSIESDKESVTFLF
-180 STEEDKSD
+180 ATDEDKSD
-188 SLIFLRGFLTDFE
+188 SLSFLRGFLTDFE
-201 IDEES
+201 IIEEF
-206 ESFKINF
+206 ESFKIKF

-288 LRSRKEAF
+288 LRSRKEPF

-358 FIERKSAAKEVILPD
+358 FIERKSAAKEVVLPD

-378 IIEPVISKRVIS
+378 IIEPVITKRVIS

-444 NIRLGVQSLILG
+444 NIRLGIQSLILG

-463 MIIYYKIFGLFAN
+463 MVVYYKIFGLFAN

-531 RATDAIIAGY
+531 RAKDAIIAGY

-596 SLVYRNNKARRLW
+596 SLIYRKNNVRRLW

>member
-1 MNNFSLWKYILVL
+1 MWKYILVL
-14 GVFVFGIIYALPN
+14 GVFLFGIIYALPN
-27 LSPPDPAVQ
+27 LNPPDPAVQ

-47 SRIVQSVSK
+47 SRLVQSVRN
-56 IAKREGILSE
+56 IARKEGILDE
-66 NIEVNQKSLLLRA
+66 NIEVNQKSLLIRT

-84 QIKLKDELRKEL
+84 QIKLKDELRREL

-108 STPTWLQNLNA
+108 STPDWLQNLNA
-119 TPLKLGLDL
+119 SPLKLGLDL

-166 RSVESNEESVTFLF
+166 RSIESDKESVTFLF
-180 STEEDKSD
+180 ATDEDKSD
-188 SLIFLRGFLTDFE
+188 SLSFLRGFLTDFE
-201 IDEES
+201 IIEEF
-206 ESFKINF
+206 ESFKIKF

-288 LRSRKEAF
+288 LRSRKEPF

-358 FIERKSAAKEVILPD
+358 FIERKSAAKEVVLPD

-378 IIEPVISKRVIS
+378 IIEPVITKRVIS

-444 NIRLGVQSLILG
+444 NIRLGIQSLILG

-463 MIIYYKIFGLFAN
+463 MVVYYKIFGLFAN

-596 SLVYRNNKARRLW
+596 SLIYRKNNVRRLW